1 MGVNDSIADLNEM
14 VPLRYWL
21 MRTLRRN
28 TPQWLVD
35 GMLSRSI
42 YLKPGRDTSAPQE
55 SVAAY
60 IESLGKHGESLAG
73 KTVCVVGAGGG
84 WAIGVHLL
92 EAGAAKVILQDPFAP
107 ERVWHTHRG
116 LSPELLQKYL
126 VQQGERWQPRTSQLE
141 LVRTPLEEYAIQF
154 PASVDVVCSN
164 SVLEHVTNVESLVE
178 AMAKLIK
185 HSGQTVHFV
194 DLRDHYFRYPFEM
207 LCYRRETWEGW
218 LNASN
223 TLNRLRRGEYEAIFR
238 RHFPQVEITTISS
251 LPQEFAQAKPR
262 IRSEFLTGDD
272 TYDATAIIC
281 IESRLA

>member
-1 MGVNDSIADLNEM
+1 
-14 VPLRYWL
+14 

-28 TPQWLVD
+28 TPQWIVD
-35 GMLSRSI
+35 GMLSRSF

-55 SVAAY
+55 SVKAY
-60 IESLGKHGESLAG
+60 IESLDRHGQSLPG

-116 LSPELLQKYL
+116 LSEALLNKYL
-126 VQQGERWQPRTSQLE
+126 VQNGDRWQPRTDQLHLE
-141 LVRTPLEEYAIQF
+141 RTHLEAYAAKF
-154 PASVDVVCSN
+154 PTSVDVICSN
-164 SVLEHVTNVESLVE
+164 SVLEHVTNVESLVS
-178 AMAKLIK
+178 AMALLLKPT
-185 HSGQTVHFV
+185 GQTVHFV

-207 LCYRRETWEGW
+207 LCYSRETWEGW

-238 RHFPQVEITTISS
+238 RHFPQVEITTISA
-251 LPQEFAQAKPR
+251 LADEFAQAKPR

-272 TYDATAIIC
+272 SYDSTAIIR
-281 IESRLA
+281 IEARLA